1 MDRYIHSVRFRQCP
15 GLPVVDVQI
24 IARDVGLKE
33 ILDLLGL
40 AVRYGCG
47 SAEAFVRAFRVVH
60 GAGPSDVRRES
71 DLLRIEPILR
81 FSLIVEGNVGTRR
94 WWLRQFKADASVLG

>member
-1 MDRYIHSVRFRQCP
+1 MPRV
-15 GLPVVDVQI
+15 PVVDVEVTTSG
-24 IARDVGLKE
+24 AGLKK

-47 SAEAFVRAFRVVH
+47 SAEAFVRAFRAVH
-60 GAGPSDVRRES
+60 GAGPCDVRREC
-71 DLLRIEPILR
+71 DPLRIEPILR
-81 FSLIVEGNVGTRR
+81 FSLTVEGNAGTRL